1 MKLTIING
9 SPKGPESVT
18 MQYIHYIN
26 KKHPEHQYNIVNVAQ
41 QIKKV
46 EKDEDRFNEIMLQVK
61 ESDGVIWGFPLYV
74 MLVCSQ
80 LKRFIEL
87 IFEKKAEINFQNKYT
102 FVISTSIHFYDH
114 TAQNYMHSIC
124 DDLKMK
130 YVGNYPADSWDLLWP
145 KRRARWLSFSEE
157 FINHIENS
165 YPTSIHYAPLKKR
178 VFEYNPGEP
187 IDDSKKINT
196 NGKKILVISD
206 ETNENSNLGKMIKRF
221 KESFSSEIE
230 IINLYDVDIKGGC
243 ISCLQ
248 CGYDHKCSYIGK
260 DGFIDFWE
268 QKAMTSDILIFAGVI
283 KDRYLSAR
291 WKMVQ
296 DRAFYMTHTPTLVG
310 KQMGYIVSGPL
321 SQIPNLTEMFQGHI
335 ELQGSNFVDII
346 TDEFGTSEEID
357 ALLHDFARKLV
368 NFSNVD
374 YIKPLTFLGEGGR
387 KIFRDDIYGRNR
399 FVFLADH
406 EYYENHGYYNS
417 FPQND
422 ERAKKMNEKLIPLMK
437 IDKVRKKINMR
448 QEFLRPFLRVI
459 EDPNK

>member
-1 MKLTIING
+1 MRITILNG
-9 SPKGPESVT
+9 SPKGDESVT
-18 MQYIHYIN
+18 MQYVLYIK
-26 KKHPEHQYNIVNVAQ
+26 KKHPEHEYKILNIAQAIKKIETDENRFNDIIQ
-41 QIKKV
+41 QI
-46 EKDEDRFNEIMLQVK
+46 DEA
-61 ESDGVIWGFPLYV
+61 DGVIWGFPLYV
-74 MLVCSQ
+74 MLICSQ
-80 LKRFIEL
+80 FKRFIEL
-87 IFEKKAEINFQNKYT
+87 IIERNAEAAFEDKYT
-102 FVISTSIHFYDH
+102 IVLSTSIHFYDH
-114 TAQNYMHSIC
+114 TAQNYMQGIC
-124 DDLKMK
+124 DDLNMK

-145 KRRARWLSFSEE
+145 KRRARWLLFVEE
-157 FINHIENS
+157 FINHIENNF
-165 YPTSIHYAPLKKR
+165 PTSKHYAPLKKR
-178 VFEYNPGEP
+178 DFEYVPGET
-187 IDDSKKINT
+187 IENSKKIYT
-196 NGKKILVISD
+196 NSKKVLILSD
-206 ETNENSNLGKMIKRF
+206 ETDENTNLGKMIRKF
-221 KESFSSEIE
+221 KESFSDEIE

-248 CGYDHKCSYIGK
+248 CGYDHQCSYIGK

-268 QKAMTSDILIFAGVI
+268 RKVMTSDILVFAGVI
-283 KDRYLSAR
+283 KDRYLSSR

-296 DRAFYMTHTPTLVG
+296 DRAFYMTHTPTLIG
-310 KQMGYIVSGPL
+310 KQMGYIISGPL

-374 YIKPLTFLGEGGR
+374 YFKPLTFLGEGGR

-406 EYYENHGYYNS
+406 EYYGKHGYYDT

-422 ERAKKMNEKLIPLMK
+422 ERAKKMNEKLIPLMR
-437 IDKVRKKINMR
+437 IEKVRKKINMR
-448 QEFLRPFLRVI
+448 QEFLRPFKKLI